1 MIVLLI
7 TRSNLGGKL
16 DIYSSNPIK
25 ITNSRI
31 QNVKCKLLPV
41 CQDKFNLWLH
51 ESVENVKSRRS
62 DAALTPFLALFS
74 FREAGS
80 PQSHGQ
86 LAERAR
92 SR

>member
-7 TRSNLGGKL
+7 IRSNLGGKL
-16 DIYSSNPIK
+16 DIYSSDSIK

-51 ESVENVKSRRS
+51 ESVENVKSRS
-62 DAALTPFLALFS
+62 DAAFTLFLALFS

-80 PQSHGQ
+80 PQSHRQ

-92 SR
+92 SW